1 MKKYIAFLL
10 CLIMILSLFSCN
22 GNNINEKENDHTNND
37 TTDEITSDNPSQE
50 NVVDYS
56 KILNMYRSII
66 EILPNYVDSKEAMN
80 DYCAELGI
88 VNEEEKELF
97 KKLFWS
103 TFDFKKS
110 PPYRLSCG
118 YATKDLNGDG
128 MDELVLLNNEYYIMA
143 IFSYADGNPIL
154 LGNYWP
160 RNSCWID
167 GDGLLHNHGS
177 SGADYSTNAVYKIA
191 DGGKELE
198 LIVEYGTNGY
208 EWIEDVAYTI
218 YYKLV
223 NGEKKTITEAEY
235 QALNEQYGKY
245 LGSIAGSEA
254 TKEYSELTFTSLYT
268 EAEIAMEMYEQAI
281 KGEICII
288 DEHLG
293 EIKLKVCRF
302 PNNNL
307 KLEDS
312 IVCGKAIL
320 DLDQDGISECII
332 EAYSHDSIVLHYY
345 DGKVYSF
352 ALKFEDFNNLK
363 IDGSFLWTGHCTYSD
378 KENSFVLDSGAKK
391 LMFEGSKIKFYDI
404 FKTVYDNNQTAKHYI
419 GNKSVTY
426 DEITEYK
433 KEFTADFV
441 EYTPF
446 DAPWY
451 KAITEEEAI
460 RIASEY
466 WNIKSGDVDEAT
478 GYRFA
483 LLPKHSENSNY
494 CIALSWL
501 VEGTHYSTLEMIEI
515 DAFTGEIIV
524 PTYEPDGKG

>member
-10 CLIMILSLFSCN
+10 SLLIIFSLFSCEL
-22 GNNINEKENDHTNND
+22 NEPHD
-37 TTDEITSDNPSQE
+37 
-50 NVVDYS
+50 
-56 KILNMYRSII
+56 
-66 EILPNYVDSKEAMN
+66 
-80 DYCAELGI
+80 
-88 VNEEEKELF
+88 
-97 KKLFWS
+97 
-103 TFDFKKS
+103 
-110 PPYRLSCG
+110 
-118 YATKDLNGDG
+118 DL
-128 MDELVLLNNEYYIMA
+128 
-143 IFSYADGNPIL
+143 
-154 LGNYWP
+154 
-160 RNSCWID
+160 
-167 GDGLLHNHGS
+167 
-177 SGADYSTNAVYKIA
+177 STNENSGSN
-191 DGGKELE
+191 DFNDNS
-198 LIVEYGTNGY
+198 TNG
-208 EWIEDVAYTI
+208 I
-218 YYKLV
+218 
-223 NGEKKTITEAEY
+223 
-235 QALNEQYGKY
+235 
-245 LGSIAGSEA
+245 SEA
-254 TKEYSELTFTSLYT
+254 DK
-268 EAEIAMEMYEQAI
+268 AMEMYKAAI
-281 KGEICII
+281 NDEICVI

-293 EIKLKVCRF
+293 EIKLKACRF

-312 IVCGKAIL
+312 IVRGKAIL

-363 IDGSFLWTGHCTYSD
+363 IDGSFLWTGPCTYSD
-378 KENSFVLDSGAKK
+378 KENSFILDSGAKK
-391 LMFEGSKIKFYDI
+391 LMFEGSKIKFDDI
-404 FKTVYDNNQTAKHYI
+404 FKTVYDDNQTAKHYI

-451 KAITEEEAI
+451 KVITEEEAI

-478 GYRFA
+478 DYRFE